1 MSGGVNTDT
10 ASLEEVLRAVT
21 SFARETGT
29 FYRGTG
35 LVLDHFEDEA
45 RQYRQGLADLLD
57 DRPEGGQSTGDDE
70 LDQMMYDYERQ
81 DRREQAAIEERIAE
95 LDRLVADYADRK
107 DNLASCL
114 KALVMGG
121 NLEDEARGLRHLH
134 DMLQDYL
141 ES

>member
-1 MSGGVNTDT
+1 MESYPTRYPAPGW
-10 ASLEEVLRAVT
+10 AEQQPEEVLQASLRGIRRALEQAPSGDCAALVF
-21 SFARETGT
+21 SGT
-29 FYRGTG
+29 MNGCIAI
-35 LVLDHFEDEA
+35 DEA
-45 RQYRQGLADLLD
+45 GEALFPNIIHSDL
-57 DRPEGGQSTGDDE
+57 RAAPQVE
-70 LDQMMYDYERQ
+70 
-81 DRREQAAIEERIAE
+81 AIEERIAE

-134 DMLQDYL
+134 DILQDYL